1 MRLTDTIRSLYVLSL
16 LQDDTAFEKHY
27 DGITAHLDQLIRV
40 AKQNKEDYDGA
51 GGLLTYGLYSDWCP
65 PEGCGGFS
73 GGTKEED
80 PSGLCPPTHISNSQ
94 IVSSFYYIQQLR
106 IMTKVAARLG
116 RHEDAARYG
125 TVLAPLPAGEK
136 AVRFPNRLMKQRSF
150 AKIGSGPNASKK
162 IVEKKTVSRA
172 QRSTHASSTQRTP
185 HTGSRLAPTAA
196 R

>member
-1 MRLTDTIRSLYVLSL
+1 
-16 LQDDTAFEKHY
+16 
-27 DGITAHLDQLIRV
+27 
-40 AKQNKEDYDGA
+40 
-51 GGLLTYGLYSDWCP
+51 
-65 PEGCGGFS
+65 
-73 GGTKEED
+73 
-80 PSGLCPPTHISNSQ
+80 
-94 IVSSFYYIQQLR
+94 
-106 IMTKVAARLG
+106 
-116 RHEDAARYG
+116 
-125 TVLAPLPAGEK
+125 VLAPLPAGEK